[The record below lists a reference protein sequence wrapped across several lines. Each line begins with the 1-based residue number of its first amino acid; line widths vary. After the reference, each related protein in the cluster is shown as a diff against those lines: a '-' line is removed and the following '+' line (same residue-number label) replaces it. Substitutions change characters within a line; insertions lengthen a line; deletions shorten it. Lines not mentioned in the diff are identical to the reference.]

1 MFDEMAIP
9 VPAAPVIKLCK
20 DCEFHSNET
29 PTRCWWFAMK
39 QELSPVDGVTP
50 MNSVDVTV
58 MRMTMC
64 GWKTPKLWEPK
75 P

>member
-1 MFDEMAIP
+1 
-9 VPAAPVIKLCK
+9 
-20 DCEFHSNET
+20 
-29 PTRCWWFAMK
+29 MK